1 VSNPFG
7 KGSGAVPRSHRDPSE
22 LVKEIAPPRSSHER
36 PALKAPIPREEP
48 VSVAC
53 SEEEDDDPAR
63 TPRPVDGGIALASV
77 PRLVAPPERLKA
89 LPLDHKAGFVLACI
103 DGESNVQTLID
114 VSGLPPVDVVR
125 TLERLVELGIV
136 LVR

>member
-1 VSNPFG
+1 M
-7 KGSGAVPRSHRDPSE
+7 
-22 LVKEIAPPRSSHER
+22 KEIAPPRSSHQR
-36 PALKAPIPREEP
+36 PALRAPIPREEP
-48 VSVAC
+48 TPARD
-53 SEEEDDDPAR
+53 DDDPAK
-63 TPRPVDGGIALASV
+63 TPRPVDGGIALAGV

-103 DGESNVQTLID
+103 DGESTVQTLID
-114 VSGLPPVDVVR
+114 VSGLPPVEVVH